1 MQESDYLKENK
12 KALDLLKRI
21 KKFQAFS
28 DDDLE
33 SFLEVGKIKSYEAG
47 ETIIKK
53 GSKDHW
59 VYFLISGQVKIVK
72 GEKTFAIL
80 ENSGDLFGEMGVIDG
95 EPRSAS
101 VWALNK
107 TMVLGL
113 DCTGFDKKT
122 KESTGVF
129 LYTIFRLFAESL
141 AERLRVTNDE
151 VIKLHLELKQKNK
164 LLAQL
169 SGKKNDQE
177 GTLWI

>member
-1 MQESDYLKENK
+1 MQETNYLKENK

-33 SFLEVGKIKSYEAG
+33 SFLEIGKLKSYEAG

-53 GSKDHW
+53 GTRDHW

-72 GEKTFAIL
+72 GEKIFAIL
-80 ENSGDLFGEMGVIDG
+80 EHSGDLFGEMGVIDG

-101 VWALNK
+101 VWALDK
-107 TMVLGL
+107 TMLLGL
-113 DCTGFDKKT
+113 DCTDFDKNR
-122 KESTGVF
+122 KESASVF

-141 AERLRVTNDE
+141 AERLRITNDE
-151 VIKLHLELKQKNK
+151 VIMLQAELKQKNK
-164 LLAQL
+164 LLAKL
-169 SGKKNDQE
+169 SSEDDKDK
-177 GTLWI
+177 TLWI